1 VGLAPAD
8 SRPAAED
15 RSGAPAGDPGDGG
28 RMLGSLSDA
37 SVQKTRSLARGEE
50 EPRPDKQAAFAGWKA
65 HEGQAFEEDFEN
77 NRAELRERKEEMR
90 TALTTANAKKRE
102 IDEAKERL
110 DRKQADKG
118 MDPSGRDEELIDEEE
133 YALIKSLKETKLQYR
148 DAFETHKR
156 VRTEVMQIER
166 SIQQCKSKLVQAFE
180 EWYDLNYGQAQRAK
194 AAEPLQGDKFDS
206 QEMFDLMEAGRIET
220 QHPDALAYHNARKN
234 ATRDVRQKRAVPA
247 RVGR

>member
-1 VGLAPAD
+1 
-8 SRPAAED
+8 
-15 RSGAPAGDPGDGG
+15 
-28 RMLGSLSDA
+28 
-37 SVQKTRSLARGEE
+37 VQKTRSLARGEE
-50 EPRPDKQAAFAGWKA
+50 DPRPDKQSAFADWKA
-65 HEGQAFEEDFEN
+65 HEGQAFEEDFEK

-90 TALTTANAKKRE
+90 VALTTANAKKRE

-110 DRKQADKG
+110 DRKQADKA

-148 DAFETHKR
+148 EAFETHKR
-156 VRTEVMQIER
+156 VRTEVMQVER

-180 EWYDLNYGQAQRAK
+180 EWYDLQYGQAQRAK
-194 AAEPLQGDKFDS
+194 AAELPQGDKFDS

-220 QHPDALAYHNARKN
+220 QHPDALAFHNARKN
-234 ATRDVRQKRAVPA
+234 AARDVRQKKAVPA